1 MRMMSKLLRQYAA
14 PDVDIDI
21 LSDHTVGYHYF
32 IAVFEEV
39 VEKKI
44 DDPRGRMTRLIRY
57 TDSEPEKIIKHC
69 IQQPVSVDYKNA
81 RSLLEEKYGDPHYT
95 VVAYRK
101 EIKSWPQLKLADR
114 TAYRGFYKFVLKCES
129 ATY

>member
-44 DDPRGRMTRLIRY
+44 DDPGGRMTRLIRY
-57 TDSEPEKIIKHC
+57 TDSEP
-69 IQQPVSVDYKNA
+69 
-81 RSLLEEKYGDPHYT
+81 
-95 VVAYRK
+95 
-101 EIKSWPQLKLADR
+101 
-114 TAYRGFYKFVLKCES
+114 
-129 ATY
+129 